1 MNNSIKNIGERIR
14 AERLRSSMT
23 QTELAGDRVSRNMLS
38 MIESGAALPSIE
50 TLEYFANK
58 LDVPAGI
65 FFSDSDEAE
74 ALYKKTD
81 TVTRARALLAEGRYE
96 ECANTCRA
104 VPYDDELY
112 YLTAEAEIK
121 RAEQNMDLFMLTSA
135 VRCLESAGSAA
146 AMMKFVPDGIIGT
159 IDTYSAFIS
168 FASGNIDINAVSALA
183 KRQTNIPAGT
193 FVYLTVLGYLD
204 RGEIETAE
212 NVAASLPFMIPDQM
226 KYLSAKA
233 FARDFKFTKAI
244 EMFKSLEDS
253 KSLGFISKYRIAADI
268 EGCYEN
274 KRDFESAYKYS
285 SKKHHILELFSK

>member
-14 AERLRSSMT
+14 AERLRASMT
-23 QTELAGDRVSRNMLS
+23 QAELAGDRVSRNMLS
-38 MIESGAALPSIE
+38 MIESGAALPSLE

-58 LDVPAGI
+58 LDVPAGL

-81 TVTRARALLAEGRYE
+81 AVTRARALLAEGRYD
-96 ECANTCRA
+96 ECADACRS

-112 YLTAEAEIK
+112 YLTAEAELK
-121 RAEQNMDLFMLTSA
+121 RAEQNMDIFMLTSA
-135 VRCLESAGSAA
+135 RRCLESAKSAA
-146 AMMKFVPDGIIGT
+146 VRMKFVPNELIGT
-159 IDTYSAFIS
+159 IDAYFAFIS
-168 FASGNIDINAVSALA
+168 FASGNIDLDVISEFT
-183 KRQTNIPAGT
+183 KRPTNIPAGT
-193 FVYLTVLGYLD
+193 FVYLAALGYLD

-212 NVAASLPFMIPDQM
+212 GLASALPFMNPDQM

-233 FARDFKFTKAI
+233 YAREFKFTKAI
-244 EMFKSLEDS
+244 EMFMSLEDS
-253 KSLGFISKYRIAADI
+253 KNLGFISKYRITADI

-285 SKKHHILELFSK
+285 TKKHHILELFSK